1 MFADIP
7 MPRLGENISIAM
19 QNMTGISKKN
29 QLTRH
34 IYSQAYKRF
43 CFRLEKYSNTY
54 LDLYK

>member
-29 QLTRH
+29 QLTRY